1 MQQYNNDPVIL
12 DPDRLEKL
20 NYDRLKEQI
29 MSRYN
34 LMEERIIVQQ
44 SEIAR
49 LNREIAR
56 LKNYLDELQQQMRR
70 RG

>member
-56 LKNYLDELQQQMRR
+56 LKNYVDELQQQMRR